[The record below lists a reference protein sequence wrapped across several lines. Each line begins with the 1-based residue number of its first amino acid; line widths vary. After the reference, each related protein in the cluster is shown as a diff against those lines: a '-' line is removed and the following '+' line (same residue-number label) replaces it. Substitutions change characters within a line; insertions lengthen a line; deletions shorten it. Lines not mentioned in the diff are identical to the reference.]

1 MAAEIVQIDTQNL
14 TSQIY
19 GEQDVSL
26 ISSLEVNTSLSSSSY
41 IEYFIYDNN
50 QNLLYGSN
58 ATC

>member
-41 IEYFIYDNN
+41 IEY
-50 QNLLYGSN
+50 SN
-58 ATC
+58 C